1 MNLNVSRLFYV
12 KRIQNT
18 LESRFYRGCLCYPVG
33 LECDLPS
40 VLRKFTLTTSFR
52 CWREEKEGDGVMG
65 PHGEK
70 DGDENRKS
78 VYDILLVMDDNI
90 QPIFLNRYF
99 IYF

>member
-1 MNLNVSRLFYV
+1 
-12 KRIQNT
+12 
-18 LESRFYRGCLCYPVG
+18 
-33 LECDLPS
+33 
-40 VLRKFTLTTSFR
+40 
-52 CWREEKEGDGVMG
+52 MG